1 MSGGSPWARAFGG
14 GALRG
19 RKIVRLVY
27 LDEAGVSNPAQEPVL
42 VVAGVIVNPDRQW
55 KELEAYFRGMALA
68 LFPDEDPY
76 RFVFHA
82 KDIFHGTGKFDRS
95 RWPRRERMRILAQL
109 AQVPRLFDLP
119 VVVGD
124 LDRIATKRELEKE
137 SPGIPAKSAHNLMH
151 TSAFINAIQY
161 VQFWIEHNAP
171 DENAMLIAEDTP
183 EIKRVLR
190 NVHEGYTDPTLENE
204 NAFKAPN
211 IIDAV
216 HFAQKSESLLLQ
228 IADHCAFIIKRKLMG
243 KTDVDDCYRAIEPY
257 IQRSFK
263 PVKGFVMRVHWTQ
276 IELVEE
282 GTRSDDSGVIDPR
295 RHWRNVS

>member
-1 MSGGSPWARAFGG
+1 
-14 GALRG
+14 
-19 RKIVRLVY
+19 VRLVC

-68 LFPDEDPY
+68 LFPDGDPY

-82 KDIFHGTGKFDRS
+82 KDIFHGTGPFDRS
-95 RWPRRERMRILAQL
+95 RWPRRERMRVLTQL

-119 VVVGD
+119 VVVGE
-124 LDRIATKRELEKE
+124 LDRINTKRELERV
-137 SPGIPAKSAHNLMH
+137 SPGISAKSAHNFMH
-151 TSAFINAIQY
+151 THAFINAIQC
-161 VQFWIEHNAP
+161 VQFWIERNAP

-183 EIKRVLR
+183 EIKKTLR
-190 NVHEGYTDPTLENE
+190 NVHEGYTDPTLESA
-204 NAFKAPN
+204 NAFKAPS

-228 IADHCAFIIKRKLMG
+228 IADHCAFIVKRKLMG

-263 PVKGFVMRVHWTQ
+263 PVAGFIYRVHPSEV
-276 IELVEE
+276 ELVQERK
-282 GTRSDDSGVIDPR
+282 RSDDLGVIDPR
-295 RHWRNVS
+295 HSWRNVS